1 MSKKDKILQMYFE
14 EHKKQKVIADIVGVK
29 QSYVSQIIKK
39 DERYLKEKENR
50 HKISLNKKTEYNKN
64 YYKTYNRPKK
74 KDYSYEQLQAQLDKD
89 LLVLSS
95 PHGFISDYAFAKWNR
110 SIYNYDKNSSD
121 LMLKKNIVVSIDVPK
136 RVRNIVDPSCIRT
149 IVA

>member
-1 MSKKDKILQMYFE
+1 MSNKDKILRMYFE

-50 HKISLNKKTEYNKN
+50 HKISLNKKTKYNKN

-74 KDYSYEQLQAQLDKD
+74 NDYSYEQLQAQLDKD

-95 PHGFISDYAFAKWNR
+95 PYGFISDYAFSKWNR

-121 LMLKKNIVVSIDVPK
+121 LMLKKNIIVSIDVPK

-149 IVA
+149 TI